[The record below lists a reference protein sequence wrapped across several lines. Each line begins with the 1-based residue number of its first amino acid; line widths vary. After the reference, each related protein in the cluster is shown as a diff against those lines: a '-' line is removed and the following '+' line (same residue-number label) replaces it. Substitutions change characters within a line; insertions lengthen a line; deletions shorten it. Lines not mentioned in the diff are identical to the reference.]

1 MVHHHDY
8 IKKKFREINFTKN
21 LPLFSFLPTS
31 LFFLGYGD
39 VIINLQKKY
48 DMKKYKKHINNTQL
62 HTYTKKNIF

>member
-1 MVHHHDY
+1 VVHHHDY

-48 DMKKYKKHINNTQL
+48 DMKKYKKTHQQHTI
-62 HTYTKKNIF
+62 TYTGKNIF